1 MLLRRNELISAGV
14 ASGAKVLIN
23 AATPAT
29 CGVAG
34 LVPVKPA

>member
-1 MLLRRNELISAGV
+1 MLSSRKELISAGV
-14 ASGAKVLIN
+14 ASGAKDLIN

-34 LVPVKPA
+34 LVPVNPA